1 MTYLEEWE
9 SSQMAIQNKL
19 KFKTTKQS
27 TMKKMK
33 NIILVAA
40 TLLSS
45 AVFGQKLGHINSN
58 ELLLAM
64 PERAAVEENIKR
76 TAQDLESKLAA
87 LTKEYQAQVQT
98 YQAQEATM
106 TDVIKKDKIKE
117 ITNLEER
124 IGEFQQSAQ
133 KDLQAQEEKLLR
145 PIIDKAKKAIEN
157 VAKENNFTYIFDSG
171 VGVLLYQKDS
181 DDIMP
186 LVKKKLGLL

>member
-1 MTYLEEWE
+1 
-9 SSQMAIQNKL
+9 
-19 KFKTTKQS
+19 
-27 TMKKMK
+27 MKKMK

-40 TLLSS
+40 VLLST

-64 PERAAVEENIKR
+64 PERASVENNIKKY
-76 TAQDLESKLAA
+76 AQDLEAQLGTM
-87 LTKEYQAQVQT
+87 TKEYQAKVQT
-98 YQAQEATM
+98 YQANEATM
-106 TDVIKKDKIKE
+106 TDAIKQDKIKE

-124 IGEFQQSAQ
+124 IAEFQQSAQ
-133 KDLQAQEEKLLR
+133 KDLQQKEETLLK
-145 PIIDKAKKAIEN
+145 PIIDKAKKAIED
-157 VAKENNFTYIFDSG
+157 VAKENNYTYIFDSG